1 MKKYKGLILVFLI
14 IIALVFAY
22 DYYKGLKTPSSVETS
37 VFGEYTSSPYTTLK
51 GNKPDFD
58 PASLKAEAKE
68 EYSRLDALGRCG
80 AARATL
86 GPETMP
92 KDYEE
97 RGDISSVYPSG
108 WEQAKYNGEWLYNR
122 CHLIG
127 WQLSAENDNER
138 NLITGTRYF
147 NVEGMLPFENMVAD
161 YIRETGNHVEYRVTP
176 VYEGEN
182 LVCSGVQIE
191 AYSIEDSGDGIEFN
205 VYCYNVQPGVVI
217 DYKSGESHSEDIEEN
232 TAEGEY
238 ILNVSSKKFHT
249 SSCSSASSISDKNKD
264 IFKGS
269 RKSLINQ
276 GYSPAGCCN
285 P

>member
-1 MKKYKGLILVFLI
+1 MKKYKALILIFAI
-14 IIALVFAY
+14 IIVLAFVY
-22 DYYKGLKTPSSVETS
+22 DYYKNLNDKNEIDTT
-37 VFGEYTSSPYTTLK
+37 VFGEYSSSPFTVI
-51 GNKPDFD
+51 NDNMPDFD
-58 PASLKAEAKE
+58 TEELEASARE
-68 EYSRLDALGRCG
+68 EYSPLDSLGRCG
-80 AARATL
+80 VASATL

-92 KDYEE
+92 KVYEE
-97 RGDISSVYPSG
+97 RGDISGVYPSG
-108 WEQAKYNGEWLYNR
+108 WEQAKYDGEWLYNR

-176 VYEGEN
+176 VYEGKN
-182 LVCSGVQIE
+182 LVCNGVQIE
-191 AYSIEDSGDGIEFN
+191 AYSIEDNGEGIQFN
-205 VYCYNVQPGVVI
+205 VYCHNVQPGVVI
-217 DYKSGESHSEDIEEN
+217 DYKSGESHSEKNDTES
-232 TAEGEY
+232 AQGEY

-249 SSCSSASSISDKNKD
+249 ASCSSASSISAKNKD
-264 IFKGS
+264 TFKGS
-269 RKSLINQ
+269 RKSLIDK